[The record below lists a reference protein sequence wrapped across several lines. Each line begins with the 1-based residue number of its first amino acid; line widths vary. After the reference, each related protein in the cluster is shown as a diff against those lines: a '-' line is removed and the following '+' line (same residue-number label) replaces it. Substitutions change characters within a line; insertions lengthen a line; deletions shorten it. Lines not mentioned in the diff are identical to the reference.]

1 MGERE
6 YLITETE
13 LNKVFQFVISKPIN
27 EAIEAYSIL
36 LEVGKRADVDMAKAK
51 MLREPEAEAEVESK
65 DKK

>member
-27 EAIEAYSIL
+27 EALEAYGIL
-36 LEVGKRADVDMAKAK
+36 MEVGKRANIELQK
-51 MLREPEAEAEVESK
+51 EPEAEAEVESK
-65 DKK
+65 DSK